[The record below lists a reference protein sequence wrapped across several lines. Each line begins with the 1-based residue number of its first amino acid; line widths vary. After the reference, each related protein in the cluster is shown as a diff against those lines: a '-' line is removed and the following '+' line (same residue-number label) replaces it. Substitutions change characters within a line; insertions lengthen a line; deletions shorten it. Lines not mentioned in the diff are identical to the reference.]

1 MRCSRLY
8 DKLCNVVL
16 KFGDK
21 DDRNCNISDHVGI

>member
-1 MRCSRLY
+1 MRYNY

-21 DDRNCNISDHVGI
+21 DDKNCNISYHAGL